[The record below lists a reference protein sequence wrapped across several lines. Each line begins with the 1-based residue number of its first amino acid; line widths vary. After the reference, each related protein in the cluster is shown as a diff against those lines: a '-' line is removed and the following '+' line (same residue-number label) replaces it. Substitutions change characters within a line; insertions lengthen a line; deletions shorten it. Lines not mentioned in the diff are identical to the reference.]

1 MAADYNLRL
10 MAPPKRH
17 EQTDNSHR
25 TLLVTGGAGFIGS
38 NFVRFVLQQRPH
50 WRVVNFD
57 ALTYA
62 GNLAN
67 LRDIENDPR
76 YAFIHADIRD
86 RQAVSEALQQHQCDS
101 VVHFAA
107 ESHVDR
113 SIMDSGP
120 FVSTNVVGTQVM
132 LDAAREF
139 WTQKDL
145 AISPSG
151 HLANDRSSNRQI
163 AKSPD
168 RQIPFRFV
176 HIGTDEV
183 YGELP
188 LDRPDLKFT
197 EDTPIKPNSPYSSS
211 KAAADMLALAY
222 HHTFGMD
229 VVVTRCSNNFG
240 PYQYPEK
247 VIPLFV
253 TNLIDGKKVPL
264 YGDGKNV
271 RDWLHVIDH
280 CEAILAVLEGGK
292 SGEVYNIGG
301 DNERSNLELT
311 HTILKIMGMGEEM
324 IQPVTDRLGHD
335 RRYAIDASKIK
346 KQLNWQPTR
355 SAWPKALQDT
365 IAWYKAN
372 ENWWRPLKCAP

>member
-1 MAADYNLRL
+1 MAS
-10 MAPPKRH
+10 APPQKH
-17 EQTDNSHR
+17 EQTDSSHHPR

-38 NFVRFVLQQRPH
+38 NFVRFVLQQRPT
-50 WRVVNFD
+50 WRVINFD

-67 LRDIENDPR
+67 LRDVEKASGGR
-76 YAFIHADIRD
+76 YTFIHADIRD
-86 RQAVSEALQQHQCDS
+86 RKAVGGALRQHQCDTI
-101 VVHFAA
+101 VHFAA

-120 FVSTNVVGTQVM
+120 FISTNVVGTQVM
-132 LDAAREF
+132 LDACREHFARRPM
-139 WTQKDL
+139 
-145 AISPSG
+145 PSAAF
-151 HLANDRSSNRQI
+151 H
-163 AKSPD
+163 
-168 RQIPFRFV
+168 RFV

-271 RDWLHVIDH
+271 RDWLHVVDH
-280 CEAILAVLEGGK
+280 CEAILAVLERGTPGN
-292 SGEVYNIGG
+292 VYNIGG
-301 DNERSNLELT
+301 NNERSNNELT

-335 RRYAIDASKIK
+335 RRYAIDASKV
-346 KQLNWQPTR
+346 QRELGWQPTR
-355 SAWPKALQDT
+355 SAWPKALEET

-372 ENWWRPLKCAP
+372 DAWWRPLKCGQGRAGV